1 MGTNT
6 PVAFFVFNRPDVT
19 QRVFTEIRRARPNQL
34 LVIADGPRA
43 SRLGEAD
50 RCEAV
55 RTIVDQVDWPCEVER
70 HYADTN
76 LGCRA
81 RVSSGLDWVFD
92 RVDRAIILEDDCLP
106 DPGFFS
112 FCSELLDHYADDP
125 RVMHVSGTSFLRPGW
140 PTSASYVATR
150 LPFVWGWATWRRAW
164 SKYDVAV
171 SDWPALRA
179 GDGLATWF
187 AHPRDRAGWQ
197 QRIDDVHSGRL
208 DTWDIQWAFACLR
221 AGGISLMSTNN
232 LVSNLGFG
240 AEATHTRVWSA
251 RAAMA
256 LQPVEGPL
264 AHLIDLEL
272 DPALEED
279 LQARLYRPPPRWVA
293 GVRRVARQAI
303 VAAQSLTRS
312 ARLTL

>member
-34 LVIADGPRA
+34 LIIADGPRA

-106 DPGFFS
+106 DPGFFT
-112 FCSELLDHYADDP
+112 A
-125 RVMHVSGTSFLRPGW
+125 
-140 PTSASYVATR
+140 
-150 LPFVWGWATWRRAW
+150 
-164 SKYDVAV
+164 
-171 SDWPALRA
+171 AL
-179 GDGLATWF
+179 
-187 AHPRDRAGWQ
+187 
-197 QRIDDVHSGRL
+197 
-208 DTWDIQWAFACLR
+208 
-221 AGGISLMSTNN
+221 
-232 LVSNLGFG
+232 
-240 AEATHTRVWSA
+240 AEATGLLRSEGAELHAGALPSGWQASLPTLLADLWGALPRVIRWNPAVGAELPEPGAANPYASAYLMTGILLAQVPEQAWVSPDVVEQWIVTRHPYWRGKKNHGTNHIYLLHPDHALGLQKEGCVESKLSNRSRNVPNDTRVETQSPGGI
-251 RAAMA
+251 
-256 LQPVEGPL
+256 QPANRRGESRN
-264 AHLIDLEL
+264 LET
-272 DPALEED
+272 
-279 LQARLYRPPPRWVA
+279 RLYYVDRYL
-293 GVRRVARQAI
+293 GK
-303 VAAQSLTRS
+303 
-312 ARLTL
+312 